1 MMGVKIIFTLTPLCK
16 CLDEEKTSSENEQL
30 PTLKYKRVA
39 YITNNV
45 NIGVLSI
52 SHNK

>member
-1 MMGVKIIFTLTPLCK
+1 MMGVKIIFTLTPL
-16 CLDEEKTSSENEQL
+16 SSVWMKRKHHQEMNYPL
-30 PTLKYKRVA
+30 LKYKRVA
-39 YITNNV
+39 YITKNV

>member
-1 MMGVKIIFTLTPLCK
+1 MMGVKIIFTLTPL
-16 CLDEEKTSSENEQL
+16 SSVWMKRKHHQEMNNYPL
-30 PTLKYKRVA
+30 LKYKRVA

-52 SHNK
+52 SHIK